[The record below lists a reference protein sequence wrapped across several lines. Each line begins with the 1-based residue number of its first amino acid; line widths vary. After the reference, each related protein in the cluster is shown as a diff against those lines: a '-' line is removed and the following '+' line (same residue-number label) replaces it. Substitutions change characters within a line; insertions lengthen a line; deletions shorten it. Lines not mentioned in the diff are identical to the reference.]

1 MGNGTITDSVANLL
15 KNTSGSDLYSV
26 NARVNAEGNGVAAGT
41 TVSSGADDAS
51 GAKTNEMGKDDFL
64 MLLVAQLRF
73 QDPLNPMDNTEF
85 VSQLAQFRALEGS
98 ANIEA
103 AVKGLDTSFQDSL
116 AAQNASA
123 NSMASTAA
131 VSLIGKT
138 ARMQVENIKWYA
150 SAGEKINIP
159 VYIGGNPDATVEILD
174 ANENVIR
181 TFQASGKDEENTV
194 NLVWDGMTDKGSRAP
209 AGTYTIHIVGEE
221 KDDSLYAFVE
231 DVVTGVRFTDDNALV
246 KIHGLEIPLSHIL
259 DVAQG
264 GGAGQG
270 QLISEGTAVSL
281 LGKTVRVRQDAVNFR
296 QSDNE
301 NIGIKVNAEAGRTVQ
316 LAIRNS
322 AGEVVQSLKAQA
334 GDDGV
339 AFFTWNGNAVSGG
352 YVPAGTYTLE
362 IAGQD
367 RDPSLYAFVEGRVD
381 GVSNLPGN
389 AQVRIAGVSF
399 NLANIVDISS

>member
-1 MGNGTITDSVANLL
+1 MSNGTVTDSVANLL
-15 KNTSGSDLYSV
+15 NNTAGSGLYSV
-26 NARVNAEGNGVAAGT
+26 KAQVNADGNGVAAGT
-41 TVSSGADDAS
+41 SVSTGGNGGSS
-51 GAKTNEMGKDDFL
+51 TKTNEMGKDDFL

-73 QDPLNPMDNTEF
+73 QDPLNPMENTEF

-103 AVKGLDTSFQDSL
+103 AVKGLDDSFQNSI
-116 AAQNASA
+116 AAQNTSA

-150 SAGEKINIP
+150 TAGEKINIP

-174 ANENVIR
+174 ADGNVVR
-181 TFQASGKDEENTV
+181 TFQATGKDSENTV
-194 NLVWDGMTDKGSRAP
+194 HLVWDGRTDKGSLAP
-209 AGTYTIHIVGEE
+209 AGTYKIHIVGEE
-221 KDDSLYAFVE
+221 TDDSLYAFVE
-231 DVVTGVRFTDDNALV
+231 DVVTGVRFTDDNALI

-264 GGAGQG
+264 SGASQG

-281 LGKTVRVRQDAVNFR
+281 LGKTVRVRQDTVNFSQR
-296 QSDNE
+296 DDES
-301 NIGIKVNAEAGRTVQ
+301 IGIKVNAEAGRTVQ
-316 LAIRNS
+316 LAICNS
-322 AGEVVQSLKAQA
+322 AGETVQTLTVQA
-334 GDDGV
+334 EENGV
-339 AFFTWNGNAVSGG
+339 AFFTWNGSTASGG
-352 YVPAGTYTLE
+352 YVPAGTYTLN
-362 IAGQD
+362 IAGED

-381 GVSNLPGN
+381 GVSNLPGS

-399 NLANIVDISS
+399 DLDNIVDISS